1 MAQSNWRRVLVA
13 AVLGTSVGLLG
24 GCGTSRN
31 TEVKDSWM
39 ARVPEERLGNVREAQ
54 ANRRQAEDEVTRASV
69 AIGDAERARE
79 VASRNVEAARLRRDA
94 EKAQLKAAQETG
106 QHSSIQAAEA
116 QLQAAEVELQA
127 ARAQVDWRNQTLE
140 AWQAQRTLRERE
152 LAVADAELNYAQY
165 RALKEN
171 GDVRAQKLTEGDFLS
186 ILANAKKEA
195 REARRDADEQTQQA
209 RQARVQWEQLRE
221 RAQGYGGSGWNRR

>member
-1 MAQSNWRRVLVA
+1 MAQSNWRRALVA
-13 AVLGTSVGLLG
+13 AVLGASVGLLG
-24 GCGTSRN
+24 GCGTSGN

-39 ARVPEERLGNVREAQ
+39 ARVPEERMGSVREAQ
-54 ANRRQAEDEVTRASV
+54 AYKRQATDEVARANV
-69 AIGDAERARE
+69 AIGDAERAQE
-79 VASRNVEAARLRRDA
+79 VARRNMEAAKLRRDA

-106 QHSSIQAAEA
+106 QQSSIQAAEA
-116 QLQAAEVELQA
+116 QIQAAEAELA
-127 ARAQVDWRNQTLE
+127 AAKAQMDWRDQNLE
-140 AWQAQRTLRERE
+140 AWKAQRQLRERE
-152 LAVADAELNYAQY
+152 LKVADAELNYAQY

-186 ILANAKKEA
+186 TLDKARKEA

-209 RQARVQWEQLRE
+209 RQARLQWEQLRE

>member
-24 GCGTSRN
+24 GCGTSSK

-79 VASRNVEAARLRRDA
+79 VANRNVEAARLRRDA
-94 EKAQLKAAQETG
+94 EKAQVKAAQETG
-106 QHSSIQAAEA
+106 QHASIQAAEA
-116 QLQAAEVELQA
+116 QLQGAEVELQA
-127 ARAQVDWRNQTLE
+127 AQAQVEWRNQTLE
-140 AWQAQRTLRERE
+140 AWQSQKTLRERE
-152 LAVADAELNYAQY
+152 LEVADAELNYAQY

-186 ILANAKKEA
+186 TLSRAKKEA
-195 REARRDADEQTQQA
+195 RDARRDADEQTQQA
-209 RQARVQWEQLRE
+209 RQARVQWEKLRE
-221 RAQGYGGSGWNRR
+221 QAQGYGGSGWNRR